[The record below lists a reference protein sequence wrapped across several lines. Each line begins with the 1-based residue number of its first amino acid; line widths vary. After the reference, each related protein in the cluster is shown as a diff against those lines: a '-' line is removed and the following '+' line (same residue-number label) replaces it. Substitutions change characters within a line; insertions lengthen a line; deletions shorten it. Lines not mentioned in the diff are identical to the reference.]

1 MVALKQ
7 QELEI
12 RARENQD
19 DKIIAEKKLQL
30 DKAKLKQKDQSEEE
44 KIKSQ
49 EDIAALKANV
59 ERERI
64 NQEKK
69 SGSKD

>member
-1 MVALKQ
+1 M
-7 QELEI
+7 
-12 RARENQD
+12 
-19 DKIIAEKKLQL
+19 
-30 DKAKLKQKDQSEEE
+30 QKDQSEEE

-64 NQEKK
+64 AKDMEKD
-69 SGSKD
+69 SGKTT